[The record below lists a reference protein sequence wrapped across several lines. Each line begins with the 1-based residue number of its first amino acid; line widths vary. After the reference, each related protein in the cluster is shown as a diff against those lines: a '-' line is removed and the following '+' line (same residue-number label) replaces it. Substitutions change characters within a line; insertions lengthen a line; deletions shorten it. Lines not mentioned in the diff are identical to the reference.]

1 MKRFVTLLI
10 VITTISGA
18 GVYFYKNVDNNFHT
32 LQDFYDFPVPD
43 AATLESE
50 SEKGKH
56 YIWGPSSGTSVPI
69 SYRLA
74 IKKNGW
80 KDVDLD
86 GHNTI
91 YEKDGRRIRLAVAKD
106 YIGILKVQNE

>member
-1 MKRFVTLLI
+1 MKRFVALFI
-10 VITTISGA
+10 VIAAITGA
-18 GVYFYKNVDNNFHT
+18 GVYYYKNVDNNFHT
-32 LQDFYDFPVPD
+32 LQDFYDFPVPK

-69 SYRLA
+69 SYRLV

-80 KDVDLD
+80 KEVKLE
-86 GHNTI
+86 GHGAI
-91 YEKDGRRIRLAVAKD
+91 YEKDGQRIRLGVAKD
-106 YIGILKVQNE
+106 YFGILKVR